1 MRTRVRFVALVFVA
15 SALSGTLAFAQ
26 SRSGKHGK
34 PAKPVPAKTAS
45 PAPKSDAARSSA
57 VSDAGAVTSDAAAD
71 AVDSLPTEE
80 ASPSEAESF
89 DGGVRPSPL
98 NPTAEEMPGRA
109 VDAGPPVDVDRILAD
124 VAALRARVAAVSDTL
139 YRSRLS
145 LSVVNDASHGRLT
158 SFVVSVDDGVVFVA
172 PKTFSASDAVAV
184 YEHAVAPGRH
194 AVTIEA
200 ERADER
206 NDAFRTTQRNRFVVD
221 VPRDHRVDVQVK
233 LVDDSSMGKDFPGD
247 HDGEYDL
254 RLRVRVIA
262 KPANK

>member
-1 MRTRVRFVALVFVA
+1 MRTRARFVALVFVA

-34 PAKPVPAKTAS
+34 SAKPAPAKTSA
-45 PAPKSDAARSSA
+45 PAAKPDAAPRA
-57 VSDAGAVTSDAAAD
+57 PVANDAGVDAAVDTAD
-71 AVDSLPTEE
+71 SQTSEDL
-80 ASPSEAESF
+80 SPPEAEAF

-109 VDAGPPVDVDRILAD
+109 ADAGPPVDVDRILAD

-139 YRSRLS
+139 YRSRLA

-158 SFVVSVDDGVVFVA
+158 SLVVSIDDGVVFVA
-172 PKTFSASDAVAV
+172 PKTFSASEAVAV

-200 ERADER
+200 ERSDER

-247 HDGEYDL
+247 LDGEYDL
-254 RLRVRVIA
+254 RLRVRAIA
-262 KPANK
+262 KPASK